1 MDRSDV
7 LLVGL
12 GGAGGNLVDTIV
24 NKNPMFECL
33 FINTSITDIQSLTNS
48 NEEVENFYCISKI
61 NGVGRDRT
69 KGKAFAKQR
78 GLNIL
83 DTISRYNQKKIY
95 LVTSFGGGSGSSIL
109 SVLTE
114 GIDKFIANGEEF
126 DKDINLIA
134 ILPSL
139 DSSTEI
145 LQNTKD
151 TWNEVMSKKCI
162 TSIIPIS
169 NNCITDC
176 SNINN
181 SEEDINN
188 NFADIFDAIFDIPMD
203 NGMKFDAGNLGNIL
217 NDKGFLYFYD
227 LGDYSNI
234 EEAMNNKDNN
244 SCLAPIY
251 TDRNFNIEIQ
261 ADNSLAIKC
270 GYVGV
275 SFDSE
280 DYNKSYIYKSFKNDK
295 DKETYVGE
303 NADEH
308 NILILSGMLPPL
320 DTMTMLEHELRDRNR
335 ITNNTSNMDFSK
347 FTIGDNNNVE
357 NNTVNENS
365 KTHTKKKKRKLPKH
379 LFI

>member
-1 MDRSDV
+1 
-7 LLVGL
+7 
-12 GGAGGNLVDTIV
+12 
-24 NKNPMFECL
+24 
-33 FINTSITDIQSLTNS
+33 
-48 NEEVENFYCISKI
+48 
-61 NGVGRDRT
+61 
-69 KGKAFAKQR
+69 
-78 GLNIL
+78 
-83 DTISRYNQKKIY
+83 
-95 LVTSFGGGSGSSIL
+95 
-109 SVLTE
+109 
-114 GIDKFIANGEEF
+114 
-126 DKDINLIA
+126 
-134 ILPSL
+134 
-139 DSSTEI
+139 
-145 LQNTKD
+145 
-151 TWNEVMSKKCI
+151 
-162 TSIIPIS
+162 
-169 NNCITDC
+169 
-176 SNINN
+176 
-181 SEEDINN
+181 
-188 NFADIFDAIFDIPMD
+188 
-203 NGMKFDAGNLGNIL
+203 
-217 NDKGFLYFYD
+217 
-227 LGDYSNI
+227 
-234 EEAMNNKDNN
+234 MNNKDNN

>member
-126 DKDINLIA
+126 DKDIE
-134 ILPSL
+134 SL
-139 DSSTEI
+139 SNETGEVSEEEK
-145 LQNTKD
+145 QSFKEKFAEGFNKTKD
-151 TWNEVMSKKCI
+151 SVSNLFSK
-162 TSIIPIS
+162 
-169 NNCITDC
+169 
-176 SNINN
+176 
-181 SEEDINN
+181 
-188 NFADIFDAIFDIPMD
+188 F
-203 NGMKFDAGNLGNIL
+203 G
-217 NDKGFLYFYD
+217 
-227 LGDYSNI
+227 
-234 EEAMNNKDNN
+234 NNKDKIKTD
-244 SCLAPIY
+244 PIE
-251 TDRNFNIEIQ
+251 EIKKYKELLDSGIINQ
-261 ADNSLAIKC
+261 EE
-270 GYVGV
+270 
-275 SFDSE
+275 FD
-280 DYNKSYIYKSFKNDK
+280 
-295 DKETYVGE
+295 
-303 NADEH
+303 
-308 NILILSGMLPPL
+308 
-320 DTMTMLEHELRDRNR
+320 
-335 ITNNTSNMDFSK
+335 
-347 FTIGDNNNVE
+347 
-357 NNTVNENS
+357 
-365 KTHTKKKKRKLPKH
+365 KKKKEL
-379 LFI
+379 LNL

>member
-1 MDRSDV
+1 MDRSDI

-48 NEEVENFYCISKI
+48 NEEVENFYCISKV

-188 NFADIFDAIFDIPMD
+188 NFADIFDSIFDIPID

-227 LGDYSNI
+227 LGDYGNI

-251 TDRNFNIEIQ
+251 TDKNFNMEIQ
-261 ADNSLAIKC
+261 ADNSIAIKC

-280 DYNKSYIYKSFKNDK
+280 DYNKSYIYKNFKNDK

-303 NADEH
+303 NVYEH

-320 DTMTMLEHELRDRNR
+320 DIMTMLEHELKDRNK
-335 ITNNTSNMDFSK
+335 ISNNTSNMDFSK
-347 FTIGDNNNVE
+347 FTIGDNNSVE

-365 KTHTKKKKRKLPKH
+365 KVPTKKKKRKLPKH